1 MGGMSDTDE
10 GSMSEVEVPGTLNS
24 ELRTSNFGSRLS
36 RTTRASRATMQ
47 GADGLFSIL
56 LALVARFTPSV

>member
-24 ELRTSNFGSRLS
+24 ELRTSDRAFPARLARHAPRCVVLTDFS
-36 RTTRASRATMQ
+36 ASC
-47 GADGLFSIL
+47 
-56 LALVARFTPSV
+56 

>member
-24 ELRTSNFGSRLS
+24 ELRTSDFELRIAPFSHVSRV
-36 RTTRASRATMQ
+36 TRHDAWC
-47 GADGLFSIL
+47 
-56 LALVARFTPSV
+56 